1 MGETLVTQLTILGTN
16 IRQDANGRYS
26 LGDCWQLSGKDPNNQ
41 PAKWYKAEKTQE
53 FLRTLAGE
61 PENGS
66 TPAGDRG
73 FPVTSEGDAKN
84 SVTPVE
90 VIKYGPNEGRGFW
103 GNKEAVIHYAM
114 WINPE
119 FCLTVIRAFDA
130 MVSGKGLKTAEPLSR
145 EQKISEAFL
154 LSQDIIREK
163 DEKIAAL
170 TPKAESFDALA
181 NLEGRHNLRS
191 AAAQCGWPQNK
202 FIDKLISFGWVYVNP
217 VTGRKHA
224 YSDRIK
230 TGMMEVKN
238 VEVKRTGYTEG
249 VGQPMIT
256 QKGLARLKMLLGVY
270 QVAPSRELELH

>member
-1 MGETLVTQLTILGTN
+1 MTQLTILGTN

-26 LGDCWQLSGKDPNNQ
+26 LGDCWQLSGKEAKNT
-41 PAKWYKAEKTQE
+41 PARWHDADKTQE
-53 FLRTLAGE
+53 FLVTLRGE
-61 PENGS
+61 PENGI
-66 TPAGDRG
+66 TPI
-73 FPVTSEGDAKN
+73 
-84 SVTPVE
+84 SVVKT
-90 VIKYGPNEGRGFW
+90 GPNEGRGFW

-130 MVSGKGLKTAEPLSR
+130 MVSGKGVLTEQTLSR
-145 EQKISEAFL
+145 EQKINEAFL

-163 DEKIAAL
+163 DEKIAILA
-170 TPKAESFDALA
+170 PKAESFDALA

-202 FIDKLISFGWVYVNP
+202 FIDRLIALGWVYVNTT
-217 VTGRKHA
+217 TGRKHA
-224 YSDRIK
+224 YADRIK

-270 QVAPSRELELH
+270 QAAPSREMELH

>member
-1 MGETLVTQLTILGTN
+1 MTEITLFRFESKAVRTAIVHGEAVWIAKDVAEGLGYIWKGSASIKHIPDEWRGITSVQTPSGDQDMTYLTEAGLFFFLNRSDKPKALPFQKWVAGEVIPS
-16 IRQDANGRYS
+16 IRKTGAYSVQDAR
-26 LGDCWQLSGKDPNNQ
+26 
-41 PAKWYKAEKTQE
+41 
-53 FLRTLAGE
+53 
-61 PENGS
+61 
-66 TPAGDRG
+66 
-73 FPVTSEGDAKN
+73 PV
-84 SVTPVE
+84 
-90 VIKYGPNEGRGFW
+90 
-103 GNKEAVIHYAM
+103 
-114 WINPE
+114 
-119 FCLTVIRAFDA
+119 
-130 MVSGKGLKTAEPLSR
+130 LSR
-145 EQKISEAFL
+145 EQQLASAVL

-170 TPKAESFDALA
+170 APKAESFDALA

-202 FIDKLISFGWVYVNP
+202 FIDKLISIGWVYVNTA
-217 VTGRKHA
+217 TGRKHA

-270 QVAPSRELELH
+270 QAAPSREMELH

>member
-1 MGETLVTQLTILGTN
+1 MTQLTILGTN
-16 IRQDANGRYS
+16 IRQDADGRYS
-26 LGDCWQLSGKDPNNQ
+26 LGDCWQLSGKAKSNQ
-41 PAKWYKAEKTQE
+41 PSEWYTSTKTQE

-61 PENGS
+61 AENS
-66 TPAGDRG
+66 LTQTGDRG
-73 FPVTSEGDAKN
+73 SP
-84 SVTPVE
+84 VTPVE

-130 MVSGKGLKTAEPLSR
+130 MVSGKGVITVQTLSR
-145 EQKISEAFL
+145 EQQLASAVL

-202 FIDKLISFGWVYVNP
+202 FIDKLISLGWVYVNP

-270 QVAPSRELELH
+270 QAAPSREMELH